1 MRLVLGMVCSNERG
15 TGEHRVTYTLGTGLT
30 CPRAYVYVVRRHVW
44 GVRELSGSRS
54 SVVPERGD

>member
-15 TGEHRVTYTLGTGLT
+15 TGEHRVTLSGTGLT

-44 GVRELSGSRS
+44 RVRELSGSRS
-54 SVVPERGD
+54 SVAPERGE